1 MEEQRIKIEQLRWM
15 YAGLAGICL
24 AFFLALF
31 GSGISL
37 SKSPWIIGATI
48 CFSIS
53 LPLFTAFTI
62 AHIILIESN
71 FTPTMYEPV
80 LKSIRIKIITYIAV
94 ISFYIGFL
102 LMISYISLL
111 ISALIL
117 LVSIYS
123 YIELRRFFNNVYKQ
137 NTL

>member
-1 MEEQRIKIEQLRWM
+1 
-15 YAGLAGICL
+15 
-24 AFFLALF
+24 
-31 GSGISL
+31 
-37 SKSPWIIGATI
+37 
-48 CFSIS
+48 
-53 LPLFTAFTI
+53 
-62 AHIILIESN
+62 
-71 FTPTMYEPV
+71 MYEPV